1 MTIIIRSEKPQDEST
16 IRAITEA
23 AFKDVAYSAG
33 TEGLIVDGL
42 RAANALT
49 VSLVAVEEGELVG
62 HVAFSPV
69 AIDGADFGWFGLGPV
84 SVRPD
89 RQGRGI
95 GSRLIQEGLDRL
107 RTLGAKGCVL
117 LGDPGYYGRFGF
129 ETDAAL
135 RYEGAPPEYFMRL
148 SLKGPAP
155 QGTVTFH
162 EAFDAS

>member
-1 MTIIIRSEKPQDEST
+1 MTIIIRSEEAQDESS

-23 AFKDVAYSAG
+23 AFKGVAYSAG

-89 RQGRGI
+89 RQGQGI
-95 GSRLIQEGLDRL
+95 GSRLIHEGLDRL
-107 RTLGAKGCVL
+107 RALGAKGCVL

-135 RYEGAPPEYFMRL
+135 RYEGAPPGYFMRL